1 MRIKEIKDL
10 NIQQMAVVNVIK
22 FDSKYTL
29 SLIMDLTIYEAFYW
43 DQTSQGYEF
52 WDDVFEGRS
61 PNYTDKGLWYR
72 RTKSNEYFTF
82 GKLYQCKKSV
92 FEECSFINHK
102 GYMGGCKSFFT
113 LASPEEVY
121 YHLNKE
127 TKFEEP
133 MKEDESK
140 NVYVNNTNTNQPTNL
155 IDTKQS
161 SLIDQNRILEALV
174 EQLKNEKQEL
184 EDKFNK
190 VGDLVASIYILIQN
204 PDITIEDFYLNVRSE
219 VCNYHNP
226 SIIGQEREV
235 FIDGKKYVVKVEKEL
250 IGWLD

>member
-82 GKLYQCKKSV
+82 GKLYQCKKNV
-92 FEECSFINHK
+92 FEDCSFIDNK
-102 GYMGGCKSFFT
+102 GEIGGCKSFFT
-113 LASPEEVY
+113 IASPEEVY

-184 EDKFNK
+184 EYKFNK
-190 VGDLVASIYILIQN
+190 VDELVSWISVWLKD
-204 PDITIEDFYLNVRSE
+204 PETTIEDLYLSVESSI
-219 VCNYHNP
+219 CNYLNP

-235 FIDGKKYVVKVEKEL
+235 FIEGKKYVVKVEREV
-250 IGWLD
+250 

>member
-1 MRIKEIKDL
+1 MENKEIKYL
-10 NIQQMAVVNVIK
+10 KIQQMAVVNAIK
-22 FDSKYTL
+22 FNSKYTL
-29 SLIMDLTIYEAFYW
+29 NDIMDLHLEHVFYW
-43 DQTSQGYEF
+43 KDTSQGFDF
-52 WDDVFEGRS
+52 WNDVVIGRI
-61 PNYTDKGLWYR
+61 PKYTDKGLWYKS
-72 RTKSNEYFTF
+72 TKSNKYFTV

-92 FEECSFINHK
+92 FEDFSFIDNNGK
-102 GYMGGCKSFFT
+102 IGGCKSYFT

-140 NVYVNNTNTNQPTNL
+140 NVYVNNTNINQPTNL

-184 EDKFNK
+184 KDKLNK
-190 VGDLVASIYILIQN
+190 ADELVASIYVLIQN

-235 FIDGKKYVVKVEKEL
+235 FIDGKKYVVKVEREL

>member
-1 MRIKEIKDL
+1 MKIKEIKDL
-10 NIQQMAVVNVIK
+10 KIQQMAVVSAIEFN
-22 FDSKYTL
+22 SKYTL
-29 SLIMDLTIYEAFYW
+29 HDIMDLTLEQAFYW
-43 DQTSQGYEF
+43 RKTSQGYEF
-52 WDDVFEGRS
+52 WEDVFIGII
-61 PNYTDKGLWYR
+61 PKYTDKGLWYR
-72 RTKSNEYFTF
+72 RNKKSDKYFTF
-82 GKLYQCKKSV
+82 GKLYRCKKNV
-92 FEECSFINHK
+92 FEDCSFIDNK
-102 GYMGGCKSFFT
+102 GEIGGCKSFFT

-174 EQLKNEKQEL
+174 EQLKNENQQLNNKLNKADEL
-184 EDKFNK
+184 
-190 VGDLVASIYILIQN
+190 VSLIYVFIQDPN
-204 PDITIEDFYLNVRSE
+204 ITIEEFYFLVQNSVRK
-219 VCNYHNP
+219 YLNP

-235 FIDGKKYVVKVEKEL
+235 MIDGKKYIVKVEREVT
-250 IGWLD
+250 

>member
-1 MRIKEIKDL
+1 MRIKDIKDL
-10 NIQQMAVVNVIK
+10 KIQQMAVVNVIE
-22 FDSKYTL
+22 FNAKYTL
-29 SLIMDLTIYEAFYW
+29 SLIMDLTLDEAFYW
-43 DQTSQGYEF
+43 EGTPQRYDF
-52 WDDVFEGRS
+52 WNDVFAGKS
-61 PNYTDKGLWYR
+61 PEYTDKGLWYR
-72 RTKSNEYFTF
+72 RKKKSNKYFTF

-92 FEECSFINHK
+92 FEQCSFINHK

-140 NVYVNNTNTNQPTNL
+140 NVCLNNTNINQPTNL

-190 VGDLVASIYILIQN
+190 AGELVSWISVWLKD
-204 PDITIEDFYLNVRSE
+204 PEITIEDLYFSVESAVRNYL
-219 VCNYHNP
+219 NP
-226 SIIGQEREV
+226 SIIGQEREIM
-235 FIDGKKYVVKVEKEL
+235 IDGKKYMVKVEKEV
-250 IGWLD
+250 

>member
-82 GKLYQCKKSV
+82 GKLYQCKKNV
-92 FEECSFINHK
+92 FEDCSFIDNK
-102 GYMGGCKSFFT
+102 GEIGGCKSFFT
-113 LASPEEVY
+113 IASPEEVY

-140 NVYVNNTNTNQPTNL
+140 NVCLNNTNINQPTNL

-184 EDKFNK
+184 EYKFNK
-190 VGDLVASIYILIQN
+190 VDELVSWISVWLKD
-204 PDITIEDFYLNVRSE
+204 PETTIEDLYLSVESSI
-219 VCNYHNP
+219 CNYLNP

-235 FIDGKKYVVKVEKEL
+235 FIEGKKYVVKVEREV
-250 IGWLD
+250 

>member
-82 GKLYQCKKSV
+82 GKLYQCKKNV
-92 FEECSFINHK
+92 FEDCSFIDNK
-102 GYMGGCKSFFT
+102 GEIGGCKSFFT

-184 EDKFNK
+184 EYKFNK
-190 VGDLVASIYILIQN
+190 VDELVSWISVWLKD
-204 PDITIEDFYLNVRSE
+204 PETTIEDLYLSVESSI
-219 VCNYHNP
+219 CNYLNP

-235 FIDGKKYVVKVEKEL
+235 FIEGKKYVVKVEREV
-250 IGWLD
+250 

>member
-127 TKFEEP
+127 TKFE
-133 MKEDESK
+133 D
-140 NVYVNNTNTNQPTNL
+140 
-155 IDTKQS
+155 
-161 SLIDQNRILEALV
+161 
-174 EQLKNEKQEL
+174 
-184 EDKFNK
+184 
-190 VGDLVASIYILIQN
+190 
-204 PDITIEDFYLNVRSE
+204 
-219 VCNYHNP
+219 
-226 SIIGQEREV
+226 
-235 FIDGKKYVVKVEKEL
+235 
-250 IGWLD
+250 